1 MRFLLLLLVIISSH
15 TQLYSNETPFEF
27 KNVGIQ
33 NKIESSVTQN
43 IYLTDEYDKVINLK
57 DVINDKPTIINFVY
71 LNCPLLCHLLLD
83 GLTDVI
89 KKSDYRI
96 ADDYQILTISIDPK
110 ESNENL
116 KSYKRKYLNQL
127 NINNGWLFLKG
138 SEKEIKK
145 ITEDFGFNYKYIKRT
160 NDYSHSSAIFFYNDK
175 IINYLE
181 GVTFDKKTFDFS
193 IMTSKPIKS
202 FKEKVITYCY
212 YFDPD
217 NQTYSFMIFKILRL
231 LCLITV
237 CILSIIIIQMLRKE
251 KLLNKNE

>member
-15 TQLYSNETPFEF
+15 STLYSNVAPFEF
-27 KNVGIQ
+27 KDVGIE
-33 NKIESSVTQN
+33 NKIKSTVTQN
-43 IYLTDEYDKVINLK
+43 IYLTDEYNKVINLN
-57 DVINDKPTIINFVY
+57 DVINNKPTIINFVY

-83 GLTDVI
+83 GLTEVI
-89 KKSDYRI
+89 KESSYKI
-96 ADDYQILTISIDPK
+96 AEDYQVLTISIDPK

-138 SEKEIKK
+138 TEKEIKK
-145 ITEDFGFNYKYIKRT
+145 ITTNFGFNYKYIKRT
-160 NDYSHSSAIFFYNDK
+160 NDYSHPSAIFFYNNK
-175 IINYLE
+175 ITNYLE
-181 GVTFDKKTFDFS
+181 GVTFDKKSFDYS
-193 IMTSKPIKS
+193 IMTSKPIKN
-202 FKEKVITYCY
+202 FKEKIITYCY

-251 KLLNKNE
+251 RRLSKP